1 MKLNKT
7 PIMWLTGMSGSGK
20 STLASGVKAVLSE
33 KNYKISILDG
43 DAIRNKDENI
53 LGFGCDDVLR
63 NNIRI
68 SNAAKKTRAK
78 YDLILIPVI
87 GPYDKVRSEIRRALE
102 PNFHLIYVKTDI
114 QSLRDRDTKGLYH
127 ASDMGLINDL
137 IGYSDVNPYD
147 EPTNAELVI
156 DASNNVSLDYSKRML
171 LDYIDTVM
179 MINHY

>member
-1 MKLNKT
+1 MGREQA
-7 PIMWLTGMSGSGK
+7 PVVWLTGMSGAGK
-20 STLASGVKAVLSE
+20 STLALEVESILSE
-33 KNYKISILDG
+33 KNYKIVILDG
-43 DAIRNKDENI
+43 DSVRNKDEEP
-53 LGFGCDDVLR
+53 LGFCYQGVLQ

-68 SNAAKKTRAK
+68 SNIAQEARLEN
-78 YDLILIPVI
+78 DLVLIPVI
-87 GPYDKVRSEIRRALE
+87 SPYENVRNKVRRILE
-102 PNFHLIYVKTDI
+102 PEFHLVYVKTDI